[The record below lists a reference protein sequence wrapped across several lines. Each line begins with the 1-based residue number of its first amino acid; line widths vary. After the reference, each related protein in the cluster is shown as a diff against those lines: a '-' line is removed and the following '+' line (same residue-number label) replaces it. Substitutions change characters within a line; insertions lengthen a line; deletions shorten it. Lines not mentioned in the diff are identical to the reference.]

1 MAKEYIIGDI
11 KFNNPILN
19 ASGCWSTNEEQLT
32 NLYNSNLGGI
42 IAKTCTLFSK
52 DGNPEPNY
60 YYSENQ
66 GIHLNSKGLPNLGYQ
81 FYRNITNK
89 FINKPYIIS
98 IAFENYEKLKILL
111 EDYNNYVNRNML
123 VEINLS
129 CPNLESEIPGYYSEV
144 VEHLLDFIIKL
155 NIKHLN
161 FGLKFPPFLQ
171 KVAINE
177 MAKVLNKFSYI
188 LKYIVLSNSIPNC
201 VSISPS
207 DGNPVLKNVYGGLSG
222 KLNKYISLS
231 NVMQFSKILNKNIR
245 IVGCGGI
252 DTMEDVLDYLNNGAD
267 FVQLASC
274 FLKNNDVDLDLDK
287 INNLVKDYDNV
298 FKK

>member
-1 MAKEYIIGDI
+1 MEKEYKIGDI
-11 KFNNPILN
+11 SFNNPILN
-19 ASGCWSTNEEQLT
+19 ASGCWSTSEEQLT

-52 DGNPEPNY
+52 EGNPEPNY
-60 YYSENQ
+60 YYSEKDEV
-66 GIHLNSKGLPNLGYQ
+66 HLNSKGLPNLGYQ
-81 FYRNITNK
+81 FYRNITNN
-89 FINKPYIIS
+89 FPNKPFIIS
-98 IAFENYEKLKILL
+98 IAFESYDKLKILL
-111 EDYNNYVNRNML
+111 EDYNNYLNKNML

-129 CPNLESEIPGYYSEV
+129 CPNLEKDIPGYYPEF
-144 VEHLLDFIIKL
+144 VENLLDFIIKL
-155 NIKHLN
+155 DIKYLT

-171 KVAINE
+171 KVAITN

-201 VSISPS
+201 VSISPK
-207 DGNPVLKNVYGGLSG
+207 DGNPVLTNIYGGLSG

-231 NVMQFSKILNKNIR
+231 NVMQFSNILNRNIK

-252 DTMEDVLDYLNNGAD
+252 ETIEDVKEYLNNGAD
-267 FVQLASC
+267 FVQVASC
-274 FLKNNDVDLDLDK
+274 FLKDNDLDLDK
-287 INNLVKDYDNV
+287 LNKLLEQYDND